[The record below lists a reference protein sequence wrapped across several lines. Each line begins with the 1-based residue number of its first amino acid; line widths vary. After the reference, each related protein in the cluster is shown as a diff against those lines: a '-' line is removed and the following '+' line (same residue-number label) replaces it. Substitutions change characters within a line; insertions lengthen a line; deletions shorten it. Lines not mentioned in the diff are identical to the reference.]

1 MPQFTYTAIQSDGQ
15 RVSGTMESF
24 SLQAAHEALK
34 QMHLIPEEIH
44 ESLVS
49 EQPLTPEQAEKLLSF
64 TPPAPTDETPEEAPV
79 PPEPTLESSEVP
91 LVPRSLGEGG
101 SPKSDLSS
109 EALPA
114 GRSRSEGWA
123 KEESPSSYFP
133 LLDTLRLYAGWLL
146 AWYCLVYALGSYQHA
161 RPLPFRIPFVEG
173 LFLSPLVL
181 SFTWG
186 AYLFLL
192 LTGLWKATGKG
203 IIKGLIVTVLGITGF
218 VLYRMN
224 VL

>member
-1 MPQFTYTAIQSDGQ
+1 MPQFTYSAIQSDGQ

-24 SLQAAHEALK
+24 SLQAAHDALK

-64 TPPAPTDETPEEAPV
+64 TPPAPTNETLQEAPA
-79 PPEPTLESSEVP
+79 PSEPISENPEV
-91 LVPRSLGEGG
+91 R

-109 EALPA
+109 EA
-114 GRSRSEGWA
+114 SA
-123 KEESPSSYFP
+123 KGESPSSYFP

-192 LTGLWKATGKG
+192 LSGIWKATGKG
-203 IIKGLIVTVLGITGF
+203 IIKGLIVTVLGISGF

>member
-1 MPQFTYTAIQSDGQ
+1 MPQFTYSAIQSDGQ
-15 RVSGTMESF
+15 RVSGTIESF
-24 SLQAAHEALK
+24 SLQAAHDALK

-44 ESLVS
+44 ESTVS

-64 TPPAPTDETPEEAPV
+64 TQPAFTNEMPEETPV
-79 PPEPTLESSEVP
+79 SSEITTESPEVP
-91 LVPRSLGEGG
+91 
-101 SPKSDLSS
+101 SPKSQVLS
-109 EALPA
+109 PNPQ
-114 GRSRSEGWA
+114 
-123 KEESPSSYFP
+123 SPSSYFP

-146 AWYCLVYALGSYQHA
+146 AWYCLVYALGHYQHT

-181 SFTWG
+181 SFTLG

-192 LTGLWKATGKG
+192 LSGIWKATGRG
-203 IIKGLIVTVLGITGF
+203 IFKGLIATGIGVAGF

>member
-1 MPQFTYTAIQSDGQ
+1 MPQFTYTAIQPDGK
-15 RVSGTMESF
+15 RVSGTVESF
-24 SLQAAHEALK
+24 SLQAANDALK

-44 ESLVS
+44 ESLTS

-64 TPPAPTDETPEEAPV
+64 TPSAPTNAMPEAAPV
-79 PPEPTLESSEVP
+79 SSDSAATSSEIPSPHPESS
-91 LVPRSLGEGG
+91 
-101 SPKSDLSS
+101 
-109 EALPA
+109 A
-114 GRSRSEGWA
+114 
-123 KEESPSSYFP
+123 SYFP

-146 AWYCLVYALGSYQHA
+146 AWYCLVYALGHYQYT

-181 SFTWG
+181 SFTFA

-192 LTGLWKATGKG
+192 LSGIWKAAGRG
-203 IIKGLIVTVLGITGF
+203 ILKGLLLTGIGIAGF

-224 VL
+224 VV

>member
-1 MPQFTYTAIQSDGQ
+1 MPQFTYTAIQADGQ
-15 RVSGTMESF
+15 RVSGTIESF
-24 SLQAAHEALK
+24 SLQAAHDALK

-44 ESLVS
+44 ESTVS

-64 TPPAPTDETPEEAPV
+64 TQPAFTNGMPEETPV
-79 PPEPTLESSEVP
+79 SSEITTESPEVP
-91 LVPRSLGEGG
+91 
-101 SPKSDLSS
+101 SPKSQVLSPKS
-109 EALPA
+109 
-114 GRSRSEGWA
+114 
-123 KEESPSSYFP
+123 ESPSSYFP

-146 AWYCLVYALGSYQHA
+146 AWYCLVYALGNYQHT
-161 RPLPFRIPFVEG
+161 RPLPFRMPFVEG

-181 SFTWG
+181 SFTLV

-192 LTGLWKATGKG
+192 LTGIWKATGRG
-203 IIKGLIVTVLGITGF
+203 IVKGLIATGIGVAGF

>member
-1 MPQFTYTAIQSDGQ
+1 MPQFTYTAIQPDGK
-15 RVSGTMESF
+15 RVSGTVESF
-24 SLQAAHEALK
+24 SLQAANDALK

-44 ESLVS
+44 ESLTS

-64 TPPAPTDETPEEAPV
+64 TPPAPTNAMPDAAPV
-79 PPEPTLESSEVP
+79 SSDSAAKSSEIPSPHPESS
-91 LVPRSLGEGG
+91 
-101 SPKSDLSS
+101 
-109 EALPA
+109 
-114 GRSRSEGWA
+114 
-123 KEESPSSYFP
+123 SSYFP

-146 AWYCLVYALGSYQHA
+146 AWYCLVYALGHYQYT

-181 SFTWG
+181 SFTFA

-192 LTGLWKATGKG
+192 LSGIWKTAGRG
-203 IIKGLIVTVLGITGF
+203 ILKGLLLTGIGIAGF

-224 VL
+224 VV

>member
-1 MPQFTYTAIQSDGQ
+1 MPQFTYTAIQADGQ
-15 RVSGTMESF
+15 RVSGTIESF
-24 SLQAAHEALK
+24 SLQAAHDALK

-44 ESLVS
+44 ESTVS

-64 TPPAPTDETPEEAPV
+64 APSVPVSAAPVAPTEGASPMPAPA
-79 PPEPTLESSEVP
+79 SSTED
-91 LVPRSLGEGG
+91 RT
-101 SPKSDLSS
+101 
-109 EALPA
+109 
-114 GRSRSEGWA
+114 
-123 KEESPSSYFP
+123 YFP

-161 RPLPFRIPFVEG
+161 RPLPFRMPFVEG

-181 SFTWG
+181 SFTLA

-192 LTGLWKATGKG
+192 LSGIWKTAGKG
-203 IIKGLIVTVLGITGF
+203 IFKGLIVTCIGVAGF

>member
-1 MPQFTYTAIQSDGQ
+1 MPQFTYTAIQADGQ
-15 RVSGTMESF
+15 RVSGTIESF
-24 SLQAAHEALK
+24 SLQAAHDALK
-34 QMHLIPEEIH
+34 QMHLVPEEIH
-44 ESLVS
+44 ESTAS

-64 TPPAPTDETPEEAPV
+64 TPVAPVSEDPATPAEHAPQPAPATHTEDRT
-79 PPEPTLESSEVP
+79 
-91 LVPRSLGEGG
+91 
-101 SPKSDLSS
+101 
-109 EALPA
+109 
-114 GRSRSEGWA
+114 
-123 KEESPSSYFP
+123 YFP

-146 AWYCLVYALGSYQHA
+146 AWYALVYALGSYQHS

-181 SFTWG
+181 SFTLA

-192 LTGLWKATGKG
+192 LSGIWKATGKG
-203 IIKGLIVTVLGITGF
+203 IFKGLLATLIGVAGF

>member
-1 MPQFTYTAIQSDGQ
+1 MPQFTYTAIKADGQ
-15 RVSGTMESF
+15 RVSGSIEAF
-24 SLQAAHEALK
+24 SLQAANDALK

-44 ESLVS
+44 ESTTS
-49 EQPLTPEQAEKLLSF
+49 EKPLTPEQAEKLLSF
-64 TPPAPTDETPEEAPV
+64 TPPLPVDDESSLPAPFAG
-79 PPEPTLESSEVP
+79 PEPSTAAP
-91 LVPRSLGEGG
+91 
-101 SPKSDLSS
+101 
-109 EALPA
+109 EAE
-114 GRSRSEGWA
+114 RT
-123 KEESPSSYFP
+123 YFP

-146 AWYCLVYALGSYQHA
+146 AWYCLVYALGHYQHS
-161 RPLPFRIPFVEG
+161 RPLPFSIPFVEG

-181 SFTWG
+181 SFTLA

-203 IIKGLIVTVLGITGF
+203 IVKGLIVTGIGVVGF

>member
-1 MPQFTYTAIQSDGQ
+1 MPQFTYTAIQLDGQ
-15 RVSGTMESF
+15 RVSGTIESF
-24 SLQAAHEALK
+24 SLQAAHDALK
-34 QMHLIPEEIH
+34 QMHLVPEEIH
-44 ESLVS
+44 ESTAS

-64 TPPAPTDETPEEAPV
+64 TPPAVPDETPEENPV
-79 PPEPTLESSEVP
+79 SSEITTESPEV
-91 LVPRSLGEGG
+91 L
-101 SPKSDLSS
+101 SPKS
-109 EALPA
+109 
-114 GRSRSEGWA
+114 
-123 KEESPSSYFP
+123 ESPSSYFP

-146 AWYCLVYALGSYQHA
+146 AWYALVYALGSYQHS

-181 SFTWG
+181 SFTLA

-192 LTGLWKATGKG
+192 LSGIWKATGKG
-203 IIKGLIVTVLGITGF
+203 IFKGLLATLIGVAGF